1 MTNAIKRPRGRPKGS
16 EIDDR
21 EVLSR
26 IAELM
31 VQGNAGNV
39 AFAVRRVAGHDPSL
53 IRRLQRKFRRDRD
66 TLLRDARARLRRA
79 ATERETWLDEIERV
93 TEPLTWHLKND
104 PTLQMMDALTL
115 ERQERLQKSFSQRSG
130 KVTRAN
136 SPESRR

>member
-1 MTNAIKRPRGRPKGS
+1 MTSEIKRPRGRPKGS

-26 IAELM
+26 IAELL

-39 AFAVRRVAGHDPSL
+39 AVAVRRVAGHDPSL
-53 IRRLQRKFRRDRD
+53 IRRLQRKFRRDRQ
-66 TLLRDARARLRRA
+66 TLLRDARRRLRRLA
-79 ATERETWLDEIERV
+79 AERQTWLDEIERV

-115 ERQERLQKSFSQRSG
+115 ERQDRLKKAFAQRSG
-130 KVTRAN
+130 AASRAN
-136 SPESRR
+136 PPEGRR